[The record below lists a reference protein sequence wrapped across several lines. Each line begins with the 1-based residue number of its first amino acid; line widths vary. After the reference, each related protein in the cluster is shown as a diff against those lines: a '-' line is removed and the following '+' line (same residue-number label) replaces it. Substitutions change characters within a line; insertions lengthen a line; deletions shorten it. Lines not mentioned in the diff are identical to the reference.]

1 MWTKRPR
8 NCSGTSRMSAR
19 FFLTLLGMLALGSA
33 APAVPAQSFPA
44 KAVRLIVPFPAGG
57 GSDIVGRIMAQ
68 RLTSQLK
75 QQVFVDNR
83 AGAGGSIGTE
93 AATRAA
99 PDGYTMVLASTS
111 EIAVNPSLYT
121 KLAYDTVR
129 DLAAVAMVA
138 STPIVIIVH
147 PSMPLRTV
155 KDLVSLARQRPGD
168 VNVASAGN
176 GTFTHLSGE
185 LFRSMANITWTHVP
199 YKGAPAALADLVSGQ
214 VQVMFSSLPAAVGLI
229 NGGRLKALAVSTT
242 NRSQTLAQVPTVI
255 ESGIPGYEVVYW
267 YGIFVPAATSK
278 EIVARLHN
286 EIAQALRAPEVV
298 GSLGKQGATPG
309 TMSQTQFAD
318 FVKSEVVKWGKVV
331 KAAGAKVD

>member
-1 MWTKRPR
+1 M
-8 NCSGTSRMSAR
+8 GTRL
-19 FFLTLLGMLALGSA
+19 LTLLGTLLLGCASA
-33 APAVPAQSFPA
+33 AVLAQGYPA

-68 RLTSQLK
+68 RLTGQLK

-93 AATRAA
+93 AAVRSA

-111 EIAVNPSLYT
+111 EIAVNPALYT
-121 KLAYDTVR
+121 RLAYDTVR

-138 STPIVIIVH
+138 STPIVVIVH
-147 PSMPLRTV
+147 PSMPLKTV

-168 VNVASAGN
+168 INVASAGN

-185 LFRSMANITWTHVP
+185 LFRSIAGVTWTHVP

-229 NGGRLKALAVSTT
+229 NSGRLRALAVSTA
-242 NRSQTLAQVPTVI
+242 NRAETLSQVPTAM
-255 ESGIPGYEVVYW
+255 ESGVPGYEVVYW
-267 YGIFVPAATSK
+267 YGLFVPAATSK
-278 EIVARLHN
+278 EIVARLHT
-286 EIAQALRAPEVV
+286 EIVQALRAPDVIAN
-298 GSLGKQGATPG
+298 LGKQGATPG
-309 TMSQTQFAD
+309 AMSQAQFAD
-318 FVKSEVVKWGKVV
+318 FVKSEAAKWGKVV

>member
-1 MWTKRPR
+1 MITRLLWLL
-8 NCSGTSRMSAR
+8 G
-19 FFLTLLGMLALGSA
+19 TLLFAVV
-33 APAVPAQSFPA
+33 APAHAQGYPA

-68 RLTSQLK
+68 RLTEQLK

-93 AATRAA
+93 AAVRSA

-121 KLAYDTVR
+121 KIAYDTVR

-138 STPIVIIVH
+138 STPIVVIVH
-147 PSMPLRTV
+147 PSMPLKTV
-155 KDLVSLARQRPGD
+155 KELVSLARQRPGE

-185 LFRSMANITWTHVP
+185 LFRSMANVTWTHVP
-199 YKGAPAALADLVSGQ
+199 YKGAPAALTDLVSGQ

-229 NGGRLKALAVSTT
+229 TSGRLKALAVSTAK
-242 NRSQTLAQVPTVI
+242 RAETLAQVPTVM
-255 ESGIPGYEVVYW
+255 ESGVPGYEVVYW
-267 YGIFVPAATSK
+267 YGFFVPAAASK
-278 EIVARLHN
+278 EIVGRLHK
-286 EIAQALRAPEVV
+286 ETVQALRAPDVIAN
-298 GSLGKQGATPG
+298 LGKQGATPG
-309 TMSQTQFAD
+309 VMPQPQFAD
-318 FVKSEVVKWGKVV
+318 FVKSEVAKWGKVV
-331 KAAGAKVD
+331 KASGAKVD

>member
-1 MWTKRPR
+1 M
-8 NCSGTSRMSAR
+8 GTRL
-19 FFLTLLGMLALGSA
+19 LTLLGTLLLGCASA
-33 APAVPAQSFPA
+33 AVLAQGYPV

-68 RLTSQLK
+68 RLTGQLK

-93 AATRAA
+93 AAVRSA

-111 EIAVNPSLYT
+111 EIAVNPALYT

-138 STPIVIIVH
+138 STPIVVIVH
-147 PSMPLRTV
+147 PSMPLKTV

-168 VNVASAGN
+168 INVASAGN

-185 LFRSMANITWTHVP
+185 LFRSIAGVTWTHVP

-229 NGGRLKALAVSTT
+229 NSGRLRALAVSTA
-242 NRSQTLAQVPTVI
+242 NRAETLSQVPTVM
-255 ESGIPGYEVVYW
+255 ESGVPGYEVVYW
-267 YGIFVPAATSK
+267 YGLFVPAATSR
-278 EIVARLHN
+278 ETIARLHS
-286 EIAQALRAPEVV
+286 EIAQALRTQDVIA
-298 GSLGKQGATPG
+298 SLAKQGATPG
-309 TMSQTQFAD
+309 AMSQAQFAD
-318 FVKSEVVKWGKVV
+318 FVKSEAAKWGKVV
-331 KAAGAKVD
+331 KASGAKVD

>member
-1 MWTKRPR
+1 M
-8 NCSGTSRMSAR
+8 GTRL
-19 FFLTLLGMLALGSA
+19 LTLLGTLLLGCASPLLLAQGY
-33 APAVPAQSFPA
+33 PV

-68 RLTSQLK
+68 RLTGQLK

-93 AATRAA
+93 AAVRSA

-111 EIAVNPSLYT
+111 EIAVNPALYT

-138 STPIVIIVH
+138 STPIVVIVH
-147 PSMPLRTV
+147 PSMPLKTV

-168 VNVASAGN
+168 INVASAGN

-185 LFRSMANITWTHVP
+185 LFRSIAGVTWTHVP

-229 NGGRLKALAVSTT
+229 NSGRLKALAVSTA
-242 NRSQTLAQVPTVI
+242 NRSDTLAQVPTVM
-255 ESGIPGYEVVYW
+255 ESGVPGYEVVYW
-267 YGIFVPAATSK
+267 YGLFVPAATSR
-278 EIVARLHN
+278 ETIARLHS
-286 EIAQALRAPEVV
+286 EIAQALRTQDVIA
-298 GSLGKQGATPG
+298 SLAKQGATPG
-309 TMSQTQFAD
+309 AMSQAQFAD
-318 FVKSEVVKWGKVV
+318 FVKSEAAKWGKVV
-331 KAAGAKVD
+331 KASGAKVD

>member
-8 NCSGTSRMSAR
+8 NCSAHSRMSAR
-19 FFLTLLGMLALGSA
+19 FFLGLLGMLALG
-33 APAVPAQSFPA
+33 PAVLAQGFPA

-68 RLTSQLK
+68 RLTGQLK

-93 AATRAA
+93 AAARSA

-111 EIAVNPSLYT
+111 EIAVNPSLYA
-121 KLAYDTVR
+121 KLTYDTVR

-138 STPIVIIVH
+138 STPIVVIVH
-147 PSMPLRTV
+147 PSMPLKTV

-199 YKGAPAALADLVSGQ
+199 YKGSPAALTDLVSGQ
-214 VQVMFSSLPAAVGLI
+214 VQVMFSSLPAAVALI
-229 NGGRLKALAVSTT
+229 NSGRLKALAVSTV
-242 NRSQTLAQVPTVI
+242 NRSETLAKVPTVI
-255 ESGIPGYEVVYW
+255 ESGVPGYEVVYW
-267 YGIFVPAATSK
+267 YGMFVPAATPK

-286 EIAQALRAPEVV
+286 EIAQALRAPEVI

-318 FVKSEVVKWGKVV
+318 FVKSEVAKWGKVV
-331 KAAGAKVD
+331 KASGAKVD

>member
-1 MWTKRPR
+1 MTTRWLALL
-8 NCSGTSRMSAR
+8 G
-19 FFLTLLGMLALGSA
+19 TLLLGLT
-33 APAVPAQSFPA
+33 PASVPAQGYPA

-75 QQVFVDNR
+75 QQVYVDNR

-93 AATRAA
+93 AAARAA

-121 KLAYDTVR
+121 KLTYDTVR
-129 DLAAVAMVA
+129 DLAALAMVA
-138 STPIVIIVH
+138 STPIVVIVH
-147 PSMPLRTV
+147 PSMPLKTV
-155 KDLVSLARQRPGD
+155 KDLVALARQRPGEI
-168 VNVASAGN
+168 NVASAGN

-185 LFRSMANITWTHVP
+185 LFRSVAGVTWTHVP

-229 NGGRLKALAVSTT
+229 NSGRLKALAVSTA
-242 NRSQTLAQVPTVI
+242 NRSRTLAQVPTVM
-255 ESGIPGYEVVYW
+255 ESGVPGYEVVYW
-267 YGIFVPAATSK
+267 YGLFAPAATPK

-309 TMSQTQFAD
+309 AMSQAQFTD
-318 FVKSEVVKWGKVV
+318 FVKSEVAKWGKVV
-331 KAAGAKVD
+331 KASGAKVD

>member
-1 MWTKRPR
+1 MTTRWLALL
-8 NCSGTSRMSAR
+8 G
-19 FFLTLLGMLALGSA
+19 TLLLGLT
-33 APAVPAQSFPA
+33 PASVPAQGYPA

-75 QQVFVDNR
+75 QQVYVDNR

-93 AATRAA
+93 AAARAA

-121 KLAYDTVR
+121 KLTYDTVR
-129 DLAAVAMVA
+129 DLAALAMVA
-138 STPIVIIVH
+138 STPIVVIVH
-147 PSMPLRTV
+147 PSMPLKTV
-155 KDLVSLARQRPGD
+155 KDLVALARQRPGEI
-168 VNVASAGN
+168 NVASAGN

-185 LFRSMANITWTHVP
+185 LFRSVAGVTWTHVP

-229 NGGRLKALAVSTT
+229 NSGRLKALAVSTAT
-242 NRSQTLAQVPTVI
+242 RSRTLAQVPTVM
-255 ESGIPGYEVVYW
+255 ESGVPGYEVVYW
-267 YGIFVPAATSK
+267 YGLFAPAATPK

-309 TMSQTQFAD
+309 AMSQAQFTD
-318 FVKSEVVKWGKVV
+318 FVKSEVAKWSKVV
-331 KAAGAKVD
+331 KASGAKVD

>member
-1 MWTKRPR
+1 M
-8 NCSGTSRMSAR
+8 GTRL
-19 FFLTLLGMLALGSA
+19 LTLLGTLLLGCASA
-33 APAVPAQSFPA
+33 AVLAQGYPV

-68 RLTSQLK
+68 RLTGQLK

-93 AATRAA
+93 AAVRSA

-111 EIAVNPSLYT
+111 EIAVNPALYT

-138 STPIVIIVH
+138 STPIVVIVH
-147 PSMPLRTV
+147 PSMPLKTV

-168 VNVASAGN
+168 INVASAGN

-185 LFRSMANITWTHVP
+185 LFRSIAGVTWTHVP
-199 YKGAPAALADLVSGQ
+199 YKGAPAALVDLVSGQ

-229 NGGRLKALAVSTT
+229 NSGRLKALAVSTA
-242 NRSQTLAQVPTVI
+242 NRSETLSQVPTVM
-255 ESGIPGYEVVYW
+255 ESGVPGYQVVYW
-267 YGIFVPAATSK
+267 YGLFVPAATSR
-278 EIVARLHN
+278 ETIARLHS
-286 EIAQALRAPEVV
+286 EIAQALRTQDVIA
-298 GSLGKQGATPG
+298 SLAKQGAAPG
-309 TMSQTQFAD
+309 AMSQAQFAD
-318 FVKSEVVKWGKVV
+318 FVKSEAAKWGKVV
-331 KAAGAKVD
+331 KASGAKVD